1 MVALALPLA
10 FLWMILTKQYSM
22 EGFLL
27 GYGVSVLFLWLTLKN
42 TLRTN
47 YRKLPGQM
55 IWLGIYTLYVA
66 RDTVLSGIDVTLRV
80 LNPKLPINPG
90 HVRVHTLVDNEIIS
104 AMSAY
109 AITITPGEM
118 VVDYE
123 GKKKDIMVVHSLNV
137 DKTEQQAARQ
147 QRLRLHML
155 KKVLGY
161 D

>member
-1 MVALALPLA
+1 MVVLALPLTI
-10 FLWMILTKQYSM
+10 FWMILTKQHTF
-22 EGFLL
+22 EGFVL
-27 GYGVSVLFLWLTLKN
+27 GYAASMLFLWLSLKGTLKS
-42 TLRTN
+42 N
-47 YRKLPGQM
+47 YKKFPSQLL
-55 IWLGIYTLYVA
+55 WLCIYTLYVA

-90 HVRVHTLVDNEIIS
+90 LVEVDTLTDNEIIS

-118 VVDYE
+118 VIDYE
-123 GKKKDIMVVHSLNV
+123 GEKKNIMLVHTINV
-137 DKTEQQAARQ
+137 DDTSKQAAQQ
-147 QRLRLHML
+147 QRTRLEML

>member
-1 MVALALPLA
+1 MVVLALPLT
-10 FLWMILTKQYSM
+10 FLWMVLTMQYTL
-22 EGFLL
+22 EGFIL
-27 GYGVSVLFLWLTLKN
+27 GYAMSLLFLWLSLKGTLKN
-42 TLRTN
+42 N
-47 YRKLPGQM
+47 VRKLPSQVL
-55 IWLGIYTLYVA
+55 WLGVYTLYVA

-90 HVRVHTLVDNEIIS
+90 LVKVNTLVDNEIIS

-118 VVDYE
+118 VIDYE
-123 GKKKDIMVVHSLNV
+123 GDNRNVMLVHSLNV
-137 DKTEQQAARQ
+137 DDTSKHAAQQ
-147 QRLRLHML
+147 QRTRLKML